1 MARWVRIDLEPSGR
15 RPAALVATLA
25 YAFLMLM
32 LWLIIFQILEIDSI
46 VGLLERLIA
55 VLPLIFV
62 AVALVARQ
70 AAPARIDRTS
80 KPYLSFPNPPQLHW

>member
-46 VGLLERLIA
+46 VGPFWSVSLRSCRSSSWLWR
-55 VLPLIFV
+55 
-62 AVALVARQ
+62 
-70 AAPARIDRTS
+70 
-80 KPYLSFPNPPQLHW
+80 W